1 MARRFILKKT
11 FEFGLSTLLSRILGL
26 IREAVQIR
34 YLGVGV
40 LSDAFIAAYKLPN
53 FLRRIFAEGAL
64 SAAFVPELVK
74 LIRKKERKAVDGL
87 MTSSFLFFEG
97 IVLLI
102 CLFVVIFPQVIITIF
117 TPGFSGEQVEYA
129 IPLLRILISLI
140 FFLSSSALLGGALHS
155 VNHFFITAFG
165 PAIMNIVYILTLILC
180 IFYKLPVSYLAFG
193 VLLAGAIN
201 FLMHL
206 IIFFLYKFTFRKI
219 IPESVKSFKSVLGK
233 FLPCLFGVGVV
244 ELNLLIDGQ
253 ISSFLPK
260 GTYTIL
266 YYGQRF
272 MNIPLGMFAVAFS
285 TVLLPHF
292 SRVFLYAPRR
302 MNLYLVEVVKFITWV
317 ILPAIFFLCFTAE
330 KLFSHLLTKYPQNV
344 DEAAVILIIYSIG
357 LIFFCINK
365 VLNNMYYAMKD
376 TRTPTI
382 MSAMATGVN
391 IVFNIAGM
399 YFFGSYGIAAAT
411 TISGFVLTGL
421 LIYYLQEKYDIKFHV
436 KRFLIF
442 SYSYLIHLLVGMFF
456 FVSLHKLACYLFSL
470 FNFYFFFCVGMG
482 YWIFTIPLFILT
494 MVFMFYI
501 KKLFKLKVYFL
512 D

>member
-1 MARRFILKKT
+1 MARKFILKKT

-64 SAAFVPELVK
+64 SAAFVPELVR
-74 LIRKKERKAVDGL
+74 LIKKKEQKAANGL
-87 MTSSFLFFEG
+87 MTSSFIFFEG
-97 IVLLI
+97 VVLLI
-102 CLFVVIFPQVIITIF
+102 CLFVIIFPQIIIAIF

-165 PAIMNIVYILTLILC
+165 PALMNVVYILTLLAC
-180 IFYKLPVSYLAFG
+180 IYYKLPVSYLAFG
-193 VLLAGAIN
+193 ILLAGAIN

-206 IIFFLYKFTFRKI
+206 IIFFFYKFKFGKI
-219 IPESVKSFKSVLGK
+219 IPDAVKSFKSVLGK

-292 SRVFLYAPRR
+292 SRVMLYAPRR
-302 MNLYLVEVVKFITWV
+302 MNLYLVEVVKFITWI
-317 ILPAIFFLCFTAE
+317 ILPTIFFLFFTSE
-330 KLFSHLLTKYPQNV
+330 KLFVHLLTKYPDSVN
-344 DEAAVILIIYSIG
+344 EAAVILMIYSTG
-357 LIFFCINK
+357 LIFFCVNK
-365 VLNNMYYAMKD
+365 VLINMYYSMKD
-376 TRTPTI
+376 TRTPTA
-382 MSAMATGVN
+382 MSAWSTGAN
-391 IVFNIAGM
+391 IILNIAGM

-411 TISGFVLTGL
+411 TISGFILTWL
-421 LIYYLQEKYDIKFHV
+421 LILNLDKKYDIRFHLN
-436 KRFLIF
+436 RFLIF
-442 SYSYLIHLLVGMFF
+442 ISTYIVHFLVGMIF
-456 FVSLHKLACYLFSL
+456 FVGLHKLACYLFSL
-470 FNFYFFFCVGMG
+470 FNFYHFFCVGLG